1 MKQTEKAR
9 FGYILSIVLAGTI
22 GVFVRGITLPSGV
35 IAMSRGY
42 LGCVF
47 LILISC
53 LRGHR
58 IDLKR
63 IRKSLPALF
72 VSGAVLG
79 INWIFLFESYRY
91 TTVATATLCYYLAPV
106 LVVLTSPLF
115 LGEKLTPIK
124 LICVGAAFIGMVFV
138 SGVAEHGLPQLAE
151 MRGVLCALAAA
162 VFYAAMMIMNK
173 RIHGVSSYDRA
184 IIQLGTAG
192 IVLVPYCLLTAG
204 ISTEEL
210 QAKSLLL
217 LLVVGIIHTGVI
229 YLLYFGAMDHL
240 SGQSISMLGYL
251 DPIIA
256 VLCSVLILR
265 ENFSIYSLIGS
276 VLVLGA
282 AVVSEIPWK
291 RKGKE
296 SVILFDEPKTA
307 GETR

>member
-22 GVFVRGITLPSGV
+22 GVFVKGISLPSGV
-35 IAMSRGY
+35 IATSRGF
-42 LGCVF
+42 LGMTF
-47 LILISC
+47 LLIISR

-63 IRKSLPALF
+63 VGKSFPALL

-79 INWIFLFESYRY
+79 LNWIFLFESYRY

-106 LVVLTSPLF
+106 LVVLNSPLF
-115 LGEKLTPIK
+115 LGEKLTPVK
-124 LICVGAAFIGMVFV
+124 LFCAGAAFIGMVFV

-151 MRGVLCALAAA
+151 MRGVLCAMAAA

-173 RIHGVSSYDRA
+173 RIHGVSSYGRA

-204 ISTEEL
+204 ISTEGL

-229 YLLYFGAMDHL
+229 YLLYFGAMDYL
-240 SGQSISMLGYL
+240 RGQSISMLGYL

-265 ENFSIYSLIGS
+265 ENFSLYSLIGS

-282 AVVSEIPWK
+282 AVGSEIPWK

>member
-9 FGYILSIVLAGTI
+9 FGYILSIVLSGTI
-22 GVFVRGITLPSGV
+22 GVFVRGIALPSGV
-35 IAMSRGY
+35 IAMSRGF
-42 LGCVF
+42 LGMAF
-47 LILISC
+47 LLVISR

-58 IDLKR
+58 TDLKK
-63 IRKSLPALF
+63 IRKSLPALLI
-72 VSGAVLG
+72 SGAVLG

-115 LGEKLTPIK
+115 LGEKLTPVK
-124 LICVGAAFIGMVFV
+124 LVCAGAAFIGMVFV

-173 RIHGVSSYDRA
+173 RIHDVSSYDRA

-192 IVLVPYCLLTAG
+192 IVLIPYCLLTAG
-204 ISTEEL
+204 ISPEGL
-210 QAKSLLL
+210 QARSLLL
-217 LLVVGIIHTGVI
+217 LLIVGVIHTGVI

-265 ENFSIYSLIGS
+265 ENFSLYSLIGT

-282 AVVSEIPWK
+282 AVVSEIPRK
-291 RKGKE
+291 RKE
-296 SVILFDEPKTA
+296 PVILFEEPKTA
-307 GETR
+307 GEIR